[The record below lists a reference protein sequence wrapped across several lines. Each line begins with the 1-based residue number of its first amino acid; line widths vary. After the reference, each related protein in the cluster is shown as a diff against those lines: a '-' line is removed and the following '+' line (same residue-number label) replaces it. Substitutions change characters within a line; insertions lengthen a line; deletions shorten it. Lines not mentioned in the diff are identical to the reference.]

1 MDPKERKVWVWNLAR
16 RETFLAIIPHRQMI
30 DMNSFKISSMFAY
43 IPLILC
49 FLIKK
54 TNICVYTQTE
64 LIVTCILHFTIDSQI
79 VKKVGNVRFVI
90 G

>member
-1 MDPKERKVWVWNLAR
+1 
-16 RETFLAIIPHRQMI
+16 MI

-43 IPLILC
+43 IPLILY

-64 LIVTCILHFTIDSQI
+64 LIVTCTLHFTIDSQI

-90 G
+90 GWPGDTSFHPPHPSNSTT